1 MRDVS
6 RWLRLLPA
14 VWLGLLLTV
23 AAVATPAAFAT
34 LPSPQAGLLVA
45 RVLAS
50 EAATSVFLGAV
61 TLALMRVRVRQ
72 AEDGPGVQFNLDFG
86 LALCGVFMTVIGYY
100 AVLPLMDMAR
110 AGAGR
115 FSFAQLHMASSAC
128 YLVKAC
134 CVAVL
139 AWRASAARA
148 GVRRAI
154 NPQPSSSD

>member
-6 RWLRLLPA
+6 RWLRLFSA

-23 AAVATPAAFAT
+23 AAVATPAAFAA
-34 LPSPQAGLLVA
+34 LPSPQAGLVVA

-50 EAATSVFLGAV
+50 EAAASLFLGAV

-72 AEDGPGVQFNLDFG
+72 AEDAPRVQFNLDFG

-115 FSFAQLHMASSAC
+115 FSFAQLHVASSAC
-128 YLVKAC
+128 YLIKAC
-134 CVAVL
+134 CVAAL
-139 AWRASAARA
+139 AWRASAGRIASR
-148 GVRRAI
+148 GDV